1 MGKKTKKNNYVEQKN
16 LFPHTK
22 HFENIS
28 EELDTDIK
36 FGLKNEV
43 AEQRLEKYGLNII
56 PKVKGSVWDV
66 YIAPLLNWLINI
78 YLIVALVMVI
88 LGLIQDLAFSGP
100 SEGSVWG
107 QIGFWMAIIG
117 VNIVFTIFQQV
128 RAQFKLDALH
138 KLSAPSSTVIRNG
151 VPETISAENLVPGD
165 IIELD
170 QGDRVPA
177 DARIIYSSNCLV
189 NESALTGESVAVE
202 KTNSPQA
209 CLDKETPISQRIN
222 MLYTGTYLEAGR
234 AIAIVVNTG
243 IYTELGRLSTELQE
257 IGSNE
262 IPIRSKV
269 NRLAKFLGLAVV
281 AFILV
286 STIYKISTHSIGG
299 TIGEAAFVE
308 DLILTV
314 TTSMAIMPISIPLL
328 TTLILLTGVLAMA
341 KDRVIIRNL
350 SAVETLGRSSILCSD
365 KTGTITSNQ
374 MTIQRIWDTESF
386 YGVSGVGYSNKGAIY
401 PLGEKFPE
409 TFDEYALPDSLKPF
423 AEGSALEYLLIG
435 GMLNNNAHLIVEEVF
450 EPNYQISWK
459 TTGDPTD
466 GSFLALFNK
475 SGLVEN
481 EIRKRYGYLSEF
493 NFDSIV
499 KRMSKIYQDEE
510 GYILF
515 CKGATE
521 TVLPLCNKIGY
532 PESSRTISE
541 EDRKK
546 IMEYVSIFAAEGY
559 RVISLAIKP
568 MEKEA
573 TITQNRDEEEI
584 DLIYNGFVCML
595 DPARYGVREA
605 VDDCFKAGITPIMIT
620 GDSPVTAKAIARE
633 VGIIKEKELAIE
645 GNQINDLTEEEFFKT
660 RIFARVSPQH
670 KQVIAR
676 KYQDKGKIVSMCG
689 DGVNDALALTNA
701 DVGICMGISGT
712 EVAKQASDVVIA
724 DDSFTST
731 VLGIRQGRGLF
742 DRIRVMIFFYITLNI
757 AEAIIYFAT
766 SFIPGFYLVNDF
778 QRVYIFSTAHL
789 IPPFAFI
796 FDSIAGEI
804 MDYPPRDDE
813 EIFNKRYVLAL
824 VILAL
829 SLAFSASVVY
839 LIGFLGP
846 VIFTEFT
853 QSTNLHGLLNIEPRL
868 ASAPMGYG
876 QARARTMFVTVL
888 VISESLIVLSLRRLN
903 KSVFK
908 SLKEDWKWLVIIL
921 VMIVPILHILLMYI
935 PALQNLVVTIMGKG
949 YDPGLMP
956 LNILDWLVV
965 IAAIALP
972 IVTMELYKYF
982 IRKRKMYY

>member
-1 MGKKTKKNNYVEQKN
+1 MRKKTKTSEFAKQKE
-16 LFPHTK
+16 LCPHSM
-22 HFENIS
+22 HYEIIA

-36 FGLKNEV
+36 FGLKQEV
-43 AEQRLEKYGLNII
+43 VDQRLEKYGRNII
-56 PKVKGSVWDV
+56 PKVKGSVWEV

-78 YLIVALVMVI
+78 YLIVAVVMVI
-88 LGLIQDLAFSGP
+88 LGLIQDIVFRGQSQ
-100 SEGSVWG
+100 SSVWG

-117 VNIVFTIFQQV
+117 VNIIFTIFQQV

-138 KLSAPSSTVIRNG
+138 KLSAPSSTAIRDG
-151 VPETISAENLVPGD
+151 IPENISAELLVPGD
-165 IIELD
+165 LIELD

-177 DARIIYSSNCLV
+177 DSRIIYSSNCLV
-189 NESALTGESVAVE
+189 NESALTGESVSVE
-202 KTNSPQA
+202 KTSTPQE
-209 CLDKETPISQRIN
+209 CLDEDTPISQRVN
-222 MLYTGTYLEAGR
+222 MLYTGTFLEAGR
-234 AIAIVVNTG
+234 AIAIVVSTG
-243 IYTELGRLSTELQE
+243 IYTELGKLSTELQQ

-281 AFILV
+281 SFIV
-286 STIYKISTHSIGG
+286 ISVIYKIAFHSVTH
-299 TIGEAAFVE
+299 TILQVDFVN

-374 MTIQRIWDTESF
+374 MTIQRIWDVESF

-401 PLGEKFPE
+401 PLGEEFPE
-409 TFDEYALPDSLKPF
+409 IFEEYTLPDSLKPF
-423 AEGSALEYLLIG
+423 AEGSSLEYLLIG

-466 GSFLALFNK
+466 GAFLALFNK
-475 SGLVEN
+475 SGLVEK
-481 EIRKRYGYLSEF
+481 EVRTEYGYLSEF
-493 NFDSIV
+493 NFDSVV
-499 KRMSKIYQDEE
+499 KRMSKTYQNAE

-521 TVLPLCNKIGY
+521 TVLPLCDKIGY
-532 PESSRTISE
+532 PEKHRILEE

-546 IMEYVSIFAAEGY
+546 IMEYVTIFAAEGY
-559 RVISLAIKP
+559 RVISLAAKP
-568 MEKEA
+568 MDKE
-573 TITQNRDEEEI
+573 TTLTHNREQEENAM
-584 DLIYNGFVCML
+584 IYNGFVCML

-605 VDDCFKAGITPIMIT
+605 VDECFRAGITPIMIT
-620 GDSPVTAKAIARE
+620 GDSPVTAKAIARK

-645 GNQINDLTEEEFFKT
+645 GNQISDLTEEEFFKT

-731 VLGIRQGRGLF
+731 VLGIREGRGLF

-757 AEAIIYFAT
+757 AEAIIYFAS
-766 SFIPGFYLVNDF
+766 SFIPGFHIVNDF

-796 FDSIAGEI
+796 FDSISSEI

-813 EIFNKRYVLAL
+813 EIFNRRYVLAL

-829 SLAFSASVVY
+829 SLAFSAGMIY
-839 LIGFLGP
+839 LIAYFGILPVNNFNLLG
-846 VIFTEFT
+846 
-853 QSTNLHGLLNIEPRL
+853 NIITGDTGPLPRTFE
-868 ASAPMGYG
+868 
-876 QARARTMFVTVL
+876 QAKARTMFVTVL
-888 VISESLIVLSLRRLN
+888 VIAESLIVLSLRRLN

-908 SLKEDWKWLVIIL
+908 SFKEDWKWLVIIL
-921 VMIVPILHILLMYI
+921 VAVVPILHLLLMYI
-935 PALQNLVVTIMGKG
+935 PALQNLVVTIMGEG
-949 YDPGLMP
+949 YNPGLMP
-956 LNILDWLVV
+956 LSILDWVV
-965 IAAIALP
+965 VLIAIAIP

>member
-1 MGKKTKKNNYVEQKN
+1 MGKKTKKSDFAKQKE
-16 LFPHTK
+16 LCPHNM
-22 HFENIS
+22 HYEMVA
-28 EELDTDIK
+28 EELDTDTK
-36 FGLKNEV
+36 FGLKHEIV
-43 AEQRLEKYGLNII
+43 DERLEKYGRNVI
-56 PKVKGSVWDV
+56 PKVKGSVWEV

-78 YLIVALVMVI
+78 YLIVAIVMVI
-88 LGLIQDLAFSGP
+88 LGLVQDLAFKGE

-117 VNIVFTIFQQV
+117 VNIIFTIFQQV

-138 KLSAPSSTVIRNG
+138 KLSAPSSTVIRDG
-151 VPETISAENLVPGD
+151 VPEDIGAELLVPGD
-165 IIELD
+165 LIELD

-177 DARIIYSSNCLV
+177 DSRIIYSSNCLV

-202 KTNSPQA
+202 KTNSPQV
-209 CLDKETPISQRIN
+209 CLEEDTPISQRVN
-222 MLYTGTYLEAGR
+222 MLYTGTFLEAGR
-234 AIAIVVNTG
+234 AIAIVSSTG
-243 IYTELGRLSTELQE
+243 IYTELGKLSTELQE

-269 NRLAKFLGLAVV
+269 NRLAKWLGIAVV
-281 AFILV
+281 AFI
-286 STIYKISTHSIGG
+286 TISVVYKIIFHSVGG
-299 TIGEAAFVE
+299 TISDVAFVE

-374 MTIQRIWDTESF
+374 MTIQRIWDVESF
-386 YGVSGVGYSNKGAIY
+386 YGVSGVGYSNKGAVY
-401 PLGEKFPE
+401 PLGEEFPE
-409 TFDEYALPDSLKPF
+409 AFDAYTLPDSLKPF

-450 EPNYQISWK
+450 EPHHQVSWK

-466 GSFLALFNK
+466 GAFLALFNK
-475 SGLVEN
+475 SGLREKTV
-481 EIRKRYGYLSEF
+481 RKKYGFLSEF
-493 NFDSIV
+493 NFDSVV
-499 KRMSKIYQDEE
+499 KRMSKTYQDEE

-521 TVLPLCNKIGY
+521 TVLPLCEKIGY
-532 PESSRTISE
+532 PGSHRPISE
-541 EDRKK
+541 EDRKQ
-546 IMEYVSIFAAEGY
+546 IMEYVTIFAAEGY
-559 RVISLAIKP
+559 RVISLATKP
-568 MEKEA
+568 IVKE
-573 TITQNRDEEEI
+573 TTLTHNREDEENE
-584 DLIYNGFVCML
+584 LIYNGFVCML
-595 DPARYGVREA
+595 DPARYGVKDA
-605 VDDCFKAGITPIMIT
+605 VEECFQAGITPIMIT
-620 GDSPVTAKAIARE
+620 GDSPVTAKAIAKE
-633 VGIIKEKELAIE
+633 VGIIKGDELAIE
-645 GNQINDLTEEEFFKT
+645 GNQIKDLTEEQFFKT

-670 KQVIAR
+670 KQVIVH
-676 KYQDKGKIVSMCG
+676 KYQEQGKIVSMTG

-701 DVGICMGISGT
+701 DVGICMGIAGT

-731 VLGIRQGRGLF
+731 VLGIREGRGLF

-757 AEAIIYFAT
+757 AEAILYFAT
-766 SFIPGFYLVNDF
+766 SFIPGFYIVNDF

-789 IPPFAFI
+789 IPPLAFI

-813 EIFNKRYVLAL
+813 EIFNKRFVIAL

-829 SLAFSASVVY
+829 SLAFSAGLVY
-839 LIGFLGP
+839 LLGFYGP
-846 VIFTEFT
+846 VIMSVFS
-853 QSTNLHGLLNIEPRL
+853 QSGNMSDMLNLPRKI
-868 ASAPMGYG
+868 ASAPIGYG
-876 QARARTMFVTVL
+876 QAKARTMFVTVL
-888 VISESLIVLSLRRLN
+888 VIAESLIVLSLRRLN

-908 SLKEDWKWLVIIL
+908 SFKEDWKWLVIVL
-921 VMIVPILHILLMYI
+921 VGIVPVIHILLMYI
-935 PALQNLVVTIMGKG
+935 PALQNLVVTIMGES
-949 YDPGLMP
+949 YNPGLMP

-965 IAAIALP
+965 LVAVAIP
-972 IVTMELYKYF
+972 IVTMEVYKYF
-982 IRKRKMYY
+982 IRRRKSYY